1 MSQHQ
6 FTTTRN
12 ERVEAAVAA
21 VRKGR
26 GVLVVDDEDRENE
39 GDIIFSAAS
48 ITHEQ
53 MALLIRE
60 CSGIVCL
67 CLPEDKVRQLD
78 LPQMVANNTCK
89 NRTAFTISIEAAEGV
104 TTGVSAADRVKTIR
118 TAIADDA
125 VPGDLNHPG
134 HVFPLCARSGG
145 VRERAG
151 HTEASVDL
159 MRLAGLPPYGVLCEL
174 TNPDGTMARLPE
186 IVGLAMPTALCSN
199 AAANS
204 ILVSSH
210 ADGHI
215 RTSALI
221 AGGMANSYLAYV
233 SHSIRVMYPVLGA
246 IGLPGALYFAAQFS
260 GGFMVILGVLL
271 WNRWYVSGHGDTPVS
286 GIPPVDEA
294 PLGWPSAVGK
304 AAVRSLTL
312 LFRMVCITV
321 PLMLC
326 IEWLLKN
333 GAFNFWEQYV
343 PDQVNRFFPA
353 ELVSVVAAQMGGLV
367 QSSAVAANLRAE
379 GLIDN
384 AQILL
389 AMLVGSA
396 VGNPFRT
403 LRRNLPSALGIFPVP
418 VAFAIVIGMQ
428 LSRFV
433 VTLVAIAGV
442 IAFMHYVLY

>member
-53 MALLIRE
+53 MALL
-60 CSGIVCL
+60 
-67 CLPEDKVRQLD
+67 
-78 LPQMVANNTCK
+78 

-104 TTGVSAADRVKTIR
+104 TTGVSAADRVKTSR

-186 IVGLAMPTALCSN
+186 I
-199 AAANS
+199 
-204 ILVSSH
+204 
-210 ADGHI
+210 
-215 RTSALI
+215 
-221 AGGMANSYLAYV
+221 MAFSQL
-233 SHSIRVMYPVLGA
+233 HDMPVL
-246 IGLPGALYFAAQFS
+246 Q
-260 GGFMVILGVLL
+260 
-271 WNRWYVSGHGDTPVS
+271 
-286 GIPPVDEA
+286 
-294 PLGWPSAVGK
+294 
-304 AAVRSLTL
+304 VRDL
-312 LFRMVCITV
+312 
-321 PLMLC
+321 
-326 IEWLLKN
+326 IEYM
-333 GAFNFWEQYV
+333 E
-343 PDQVNRFFPA
+343 
-353 ELVSVVAAQMGGLV
+353 
-367 QSSAVAANLRAE
+367 
-379 GLIDN
+379 
-384 AQILL
+384 
-389 AMLVGSA
+389 
-396 VGNPFRT
+396 
-403 LRRNLPSALGIFPVP
+403 
-418 VAFAIVIGMQ
+418 
-428 LSRFV
+428 
-433 VTLVAIAGV
+433 
-442 IAFMHYVLY
+442 H